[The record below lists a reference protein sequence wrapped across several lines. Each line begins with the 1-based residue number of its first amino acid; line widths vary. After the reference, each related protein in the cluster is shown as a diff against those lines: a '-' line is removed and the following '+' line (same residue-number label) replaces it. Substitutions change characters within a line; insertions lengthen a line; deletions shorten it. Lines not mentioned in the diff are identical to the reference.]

1 MTDLLALFAGVVST
15 TPAELWAWPTP
26 TTTPST
32 GTGLEVSRVAT
43 APAPTQRLSHE
54 LEGPAAPS
62 RHMPAVFA
70 VPGPLPQSP
79 GHGLSCSKACSP
91 QGARGKDA
99 METDDAFCTN
109 LSDGLLID
117 NVVLR
122 HVFEIPSTTATYYT
136 SVHSSIAVPNTRI
149 DESMEFD
156 NGVLEYEV
164 DLELPAKYSAETS
177 GRDQSGDDLTLMSLT
192 LLFQHLSRS
201 KYERNDQGD
210 TG

>member
-1 MTDLLALFAGVVST
+1 VWSQQLQQNFGHGPLRLPRPLQGLDLKCH
-15 TPAELWAWPTP
+15 EL
-26 TTTPST
+26 
-32 GTGLEVSRVAT
+32 LLLQLQLRD
-43 APAPTQRLSHE
+43 LSHE

-149 DESMEFD
+149 DECMEFD